1 MVKKTPLKKI
11 IQRKLLFRLSLTI
24 LGVAF
29 FFAGFSYYHSTNMI
43 TNAIIQASAARI
55 DVVQGRFKEL
65 MSRPGAD
72 ITSVLQDAVNYPP
85 GKNIHIDEGEFVYVM
100 LHSGDRLRIGIYEH
114 PDYTGLDEIK
124 KYLTQTLE
132 TSPQY
137 DQLDY
142 RPVTLD
148 GRQYID
154 IHSKL
159 LEREGTSGIF
169 LRAIFALSE
178 QAIHSA
184 HKLAI
189 RIVLYVIGVVLA
201 TALLI
206 YPVITHLINKLADFS
221 TGLLTAHLE
230 TMEALGAAIAKRDSD
245 TDSHNYRVTIYAVS
259 LGEKLSMDESPM
271 QCLVKG
277 AFLHDVGKIG
287 IRDNILLN
295 KAQLDENE
303 FAIMQKH
310 VIYGLDIIKQ
320 SSWLRDAEDVV
331 GSHHEKYDGSG
342 YPTGLKSDEIPLNAR
357 IFAIVD
363 VFDALTSKR
372 PYKEPFTYEQTMA
385 IMGKESSLHFD
396 PSLLDKFKCISGEL
410 YDEYA
415 GCEDSR
421 LKKKLLEI
429 TDRYFHSGIDTLLY

>member
-1 MVKKTPLKKI
+1 MARKTPLKKF
-11 IQRKLLFRLSLTI
+11 IQRRLLFRLSLTV
-24 LGVAF
+24 LTVVL
-29 FFAGFSYYHSTNMI
+29 FFATISYYHSKNMI
-43 TNAIIQASAARI
+43 TNAVVQASTTRI
-55 DVVQGRFKEL
+55 DIIRGRFKEL
-65 MSRPGAD
+65 MSRPGAEMM
-72 ITSVLQDAVNYPP
+72 SVLQDAVNYPP
-85 GKNIHIDEGEFVYVM
+85 DTNIHINEGEFVYAM
-100 LHSGDRLRIGIYEH
+100 LHSGDRRRIGTYEH
-114 PDYTGLDEIK
+114 ANYPGLAEIK
-124 KYLTQTLE
+124 KYVSRNPE
-132 TSPQY
+132 TYPQY
-137 DQLDY
+137 GRLIY
-142 RPVTLD
+142 KSITLNS
-148 GRQYID
+148 RQYID

-159 LEREGTSGIF
+159 LAGEGGSGVF
-169 LRAIFALSE
+169 LRAIFSLSE
-178 QAIHSA
+178 RSIHLV
-184 HKLAI
+184 HQRAI

-245 TDSHNYRVTIYAVS
+245 TDSHNYRVTIYAVA
-259 LGEKLSMDESPM
+259 LGEKLSMDESSL
-271 QCLVKG
+271 QRLVKG

-295 KAQLDENE
+295 KAQLDESE

-331 GSHHEKYDGSG
+331 GSHHEKYDGTG
-342 YPTGLKSDEIPLNAR
+342 YPVGLKSNEIPLNAR
-357 IFAIVD
+357 IFAIAD

-385 IMGKESSLHFD
+385 IMEKESSTHFD
-396 PSLLDKFKCISGEL
+396 PSLLEKFKCIAREL
-410 YDEYA
+410 YDEYS

-421 LKKKLLEI
+421 LKTKLLEI
-429 TDRYFHSGIDTLLY
+429 TDRYFHSGADTLLY